1 MCEELSLTGHH
12 CVNRK
17 HLTNEEQAKKEEME
31 SNPGLDAPV
40 ISPGKK

>member
-17 HLTNEEQAKKEEME
+17 HLTNEGQAKKEEME
-31 SNPGLDAPV
+31 STQGIESPV
-40 ISPGKK
+40 NSSGKK